1 MLNLLQEPLGQG
13 GAGVIAKLPMTAP
26 IYRTRVLKRTVVV
39 SLLLAAAIGFA
50 IYVYRATTELSPIAQ
65 DLTPAWTEMVQSH
78 AATRWHVDRLEAPP
92 VAIPWYT
99 LAGKDLTQDAAAL
112 DLVRQPSHCLYYLSS
127 LRGQDGWTGLFF
139 WRTGI
144 LPSLS
149 IADKSH
155 LVLIIEAQEQDFLE
169 IGLKDV
175 HRIETKV
182 PLPVMKGWAGYRIP
196 LVAFVGVD
204 AEAIKL
210 VLLAHTRGVGSKDTN
225 LFRIALI
232 GAR

>member
-1 MLNLLQEPLGQG
+1 MLSLLQEPVGQG
-13 GAGVIAKLPMTAP
+13 GAGAIAKLAVTVP
-26 IYRTRVLKRTVVV
+26 IHRTRGLTTTVVV
-39 SLLLAAAIGFA
+39 SLLLSAAIAYA
-50 IYVYRATTELSPIAQ
+50 IYAYRATTELSPIAR
-65 DLTPAWTEMVQSH
+65 DLTPAWTEMIQSH
-78 AATRWHVDRLEAPP
+78 AATRWHVDHLETPP

-99 LAGKDLTQDAAAL
+99 LAGKGLTQDTAAP

-127 LRGQDGWTGLFF
+127 LRGKDGWTGFFF

-155 LVLIIEAQEQDFLE
+155 LVLILEAQEQDFLE
-169 IGLKDV
+169 IGLKDA
-175 HRIETKV
+175 HRIETKL
-182 PLPVMKGWAGYRIP
+182 PLPVVKGWAGYRIP
-196 LVAFVGVD
+196 LESFVGVD
-204 AEAIKL
+204 TDAIKL
-210 VLLAHTRGVGSKDTN
+210 VLLAHTRGVGSRDTN